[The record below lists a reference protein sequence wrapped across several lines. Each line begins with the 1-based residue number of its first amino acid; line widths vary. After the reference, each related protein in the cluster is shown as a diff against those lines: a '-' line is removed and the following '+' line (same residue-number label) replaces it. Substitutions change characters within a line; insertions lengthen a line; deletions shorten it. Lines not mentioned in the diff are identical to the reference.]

1 MKSKIASAIS
11 SVIAGSAISSSRP
24 MLAGELSELELPE
37 PAPPIIEPLEP
48 LGAPEPEP
56 ELFGISEL
64 DAASRSPGGKA
75 SD

>member
-11 SVIAGSAISSSRP
+11 SVMAGSAISSSRP
-24 MLAGELSELELPE
+24 MLAGALSELEPPE
-37 PAPPIIEPLEP
+37 PAPPIIVLLKP
-48 LGAPEPEP
+48 LGAPEPEV
-56 ELFGISEL
+56 FGMREL